1 MSTIKKDYTLMSMS
15 ELHFLGGAGEVGRSA
30 ILVKGSKRILLDCG
44 IKLDDKTEYPLSAGR
59 VDACVLSHSHLD
71 HSGAMP
77 MLYDAG
83 FPTAY
88 GTEPTKELSELLI
101 DDSLKISRKNHQ
113 ASRFSKRQLKI
124 FLNHFAPYEYGSV
137 TELGDYSL
145 SLHDAGHVPGSA
157 ITRIENKRGRR
168 LVYTG
173 DFKLEPQIL
182 QGPAEVVKSDVLI
195 IESTYANREHPN
207 RDALAKAFIDDVRG
221 VLANGGTALVPA
233 FAVGRAQ
240 ELVALLYRN
249 SLIDYVSIDG
259 MAKAATEIAMRHP
272 EFMKNI
278 ELLRSASKRMD
289 WLGSAQA
296 REAALNSPGI
306 IVTTAGMLNGGPVL
320 NYLTKLGQNSKI
332 FLTGYQVEGT
342 NGRRLLDGKPLVID
356 GEKHRIHTPFA
367 FYDFSAHSGK
377 SDLYRYVRESG
388 PETVVCVHGDR
399 AAADEFAE
407 NLRMEGFD
415 AHAPKIGEELKLDF

>member
-1 MSTIKKDYTLMSMS
+1 MS

-30 ILVKGSKRILLDCG
+30 ILMKGSKSLLLDYG
-44 IKLDDKTEYPLSAGR
+44 VKLDDKTEYPLPAGR

-71 HSGAMP
+71 HSGALP
-77 MLYDAG
+77 TLYRTG
-83 FPTAY
+83 FPTTY

-101 DDSLKISRKNHQ
+101 DDSLKISRRNHQ
-113 ASRFSKRQLKI
+113 AHRFSKSQLKT

-137 TELGDYSL
+137 AEMGDYSI

-157 ITRIENKRGRR
+157 ITLIENKKDRR

-182 QGPAEVVKSDVLI
+182 QGPAEVVKSDILI
-195 IESTYANREHPN
+195 IESTYADREHPN
-207 RDALAKAFIDDVRG
+207 RDVLAKGFIRDVRD
-221 VLANGGTALVPA
+221 VLASGGTALVPV

-240 ELVALLYRN
+240 EIVALLYKN
-249 SLIDYVSIDG
+249 GLIDYVSIDG
-259 MAKAATEIAMRHP
+259 MAKVATEITMRHP

-278 ELLRSASKRMD
+278 ELLRSASKRIA
-289 WLGSAQA
+289 WLGSAGA
-296 REAALNSPGI
+296 REAAINSPGI

-320 NYLTKLGQNSKI
+320 NYMTKLNQNSKI

-342 NGRRLLDGKPLVID
+342 NGRRLLDGKPVTID
-356 GEKHRIHTPFA
+356 GEKRHIRTPFA

-388 PETVVCVHGDR
+388 PETVVCVHGER
-399 AAADEFAE
+399 AAASEFAE

-415 AHAPKIGEELKLDF
+415 AHAPRIGEELKLEF

>member
-1 MSTIKKDYTLMSMS
+1 MSTIKKDYTLVSMS

-30 ILVKGSKRILLDCG
+30 ILVKGSKNLLLDYG
-44 IKLDDKTEYPLSAGR
+44 VKLDDKTEYPLPPGK

-71 HSGAMP
+71 HCGAMP
-77 MLYDAG
+77 MLYNTS
-83 FPTAY
+83 FPTTY

-113 ASRFSKRQLKI
+113 AHKFSKHQLKT
-124 FLNHFAPYEYGSV
+124 FLNHFAPYEYGS
-137 TELGDYSL
+137 EADFGEYKI

-157 ITRIENKRGRR
+157 MTLIENRKGRR
-168 LVYTG
+168 LLYTG

-195 IESTYANREHPN
+195 IESTYANREHPD
-207 RDALAKAFIDDVRG
+207 REELSKRFIEDVRG
-221 VLANGGTALVPA
+221 VLSNGGTALVPV

-240 ELVALLYRN
+240 EIIALLYKSN
-249 SLIDYVSIDG
+249 LIDYVSIDG
-259 MAKAATEIAMRHP
+259 MAKTATEITMRHP

-278 ELLRSASKRMD
+278 ELLRSASKRMG
-289 WLGSAQA
+289 WLGTAESRESAVA
-296 REAALNSPGI
+296 SPGI

-320 NYLTKLGQNSKI
+320 NYLTKLGANSKI

-342 NGRRLLDGKPLVID
+342 NGSKLLAGKPLVID
-356 GEKHRIHTPFA
+356 GERHAIKTPFA
-367 FYDFSAHSGK
+367 YYDFSAHSGK
-377 SDLYRYVRESG
+377 SDLYRYVRESA
-388 PETVVCVHGDR
+388 PDTVFCVHGDR
-399 AAADEFAE
+399 AAASEFAE

>member
-1 MSTIKKDYTLMSMS
+1 MAMS
-15 ELHFLGGAGEVGRSA
+15 ELHFLGGAEEVGRSA
-30 ILVKGSKRILLDCG
+30 ILLNGSKRILMDYG
-44 IKLDDKTEYPLSAGR
+44 IKLDDKTEYPLPAGR

-71 HSGAMP
+71 HSGSMP
-77 MLYDAG
+77 LLYDTA
-83 FPTAY
+83 FPTTY

-113 ASRFSKRQLKI
+113 SSKFSKRQLKT

-137 TELGDYSL
+137 AEIGDYSL

-157 ITRIENKRGRR
+157 IALIRNKKDRR

-182 QGPAEVVKSDVLI
+182 QGPAEVVKSDILV
-195 IESTYANREHPN
+195 IESTYANRDHPN
-207 RDALAKAFIDDVRG
+207 RDAIAKGFIDDVRG
-221 VLANGGTALVPA
+221 VLADGGTALVPV

-240 ELVALLYRN
+240 EIIALLYKN
-249 SLIDYVSIDG
+249 NLIDYVSIDG
-259 MAKAATEIAMRHP
+259 MAKTATEIAMRHP

-289 WLGSAQA
+289 WLGSAQS
-296 REAALNSPGI
+296 REAAMNSPGI

-320 NYLTKLGQNSKI
+320 NYLTKLGHNSKI

-342 NGRRLLDGKPLVID
+342 NGRKLLEGKQLNID
-356 GEKHRIHTPFA
+356 GEQLRIHTPFA

-377 SDLYRYVRESG
+377 SDLYKYVRESA
-388 PETVVCVHGDR
+388 PETVACVHGEK